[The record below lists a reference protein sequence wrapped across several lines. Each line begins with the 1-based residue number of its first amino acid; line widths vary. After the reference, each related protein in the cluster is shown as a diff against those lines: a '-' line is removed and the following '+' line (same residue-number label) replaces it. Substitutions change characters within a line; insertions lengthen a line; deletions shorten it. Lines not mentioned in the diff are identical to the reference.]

1 MRKRIVIK
9 LSGKVFDADRAGTLK
24 DYASLLLRI
33 SKIRQ
38 PIIVAGGG
46 SIARHY
52 INNARSSGADEST
65 LDEMGIEISR
75 LNARLLICALG
86 DKAYPHPPTTLQEI
100 KQAADGGLV
109 VVAGGLYPGQSTN
122 GTAALV
128 AERVGAAEFLNAT
141 DVDGVYDMDPNK
153 HKEAKMLGRIELGRL
168 QEMLVQEGAVAGGHD
183 LMDTVSLKTIER
195 SRIRTRIVGADIKTL
210 EKAIRSSAVGT
221 TIVLPGD
228 S

>member
-168 QEMLVQEGAVAGGHD
+168 QEMLVQEGATAGGHD